1 MGSSAPWV
9 MDEWTPVDIEE
20 ANEAPPFAEGVE
32 THGLSVDAATLQAS
46 FEGEAAHLVE
56 VRQRHEAVLVT
67 AGMIPEHALAATQ
80 PERALTW
87 VVQGLNGRIHPDGL
101 TIPLLGSALE
111 HVNLTTSTEGETA
124 TVRLTVSE
132 DGHEPLVRDMNLPE
146 KAINGFTATWV
157 NGHLHLRW

>member
-1 MGSSAPWV
+1 

-20 ANEAPPFAEGVE
+20 ANEAPPFAEGGE

-87 VVQGLNGRIHPDGL
+87 VVRGLNGRIHPDGL

-146 KAINGFTATWV
+146 KAMNGFTATWV